1 MYFQFVEFIL
11 QGASKPAD
19 WKYQSY
25 LDRWVTIATNVSI
38 DHTCRVPVEVMC
50 QSLLKQIQVGVTSV
64 LYF

>member
-1 MYFQFVEFIL
+1 MYFQSVEFIL

-38 DHTCRVPVEVMC
+38 DLTCRVPVEVMC
-50 QSLLKQIQVGVTSV
+50 QSLLKQIQVRVTSV